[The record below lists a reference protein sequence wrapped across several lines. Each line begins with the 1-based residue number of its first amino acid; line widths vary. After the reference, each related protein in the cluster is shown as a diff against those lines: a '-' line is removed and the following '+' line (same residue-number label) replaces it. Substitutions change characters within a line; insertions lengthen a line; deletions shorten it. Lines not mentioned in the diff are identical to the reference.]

1 MIQATVWAGIY
12 KSFGFEL
19 EEGMKINVIGRIQL
33 YEPSGSY
40 SIVIEKAEPD
50 GVGALAIQFEQLKK
64 KLTEE
69 GLFQDRWKQALPQ
82 FPRKSFFRVGTGQ
95 CAISGAGRLIKGPLR
110 ESAPVSQHD
119 ILSLQ
124 VLLQLPLL
132 SQISSF

>member
-50 GVGALAIQFEQLKK
+50 GVGALAIQFEQSQEKADEVRAFQGSDGS
-64 KLTEE
+64 KL
-69 GLFQDRWKQALPQ
+69 LPQ
-82 FPRKSFFRVGTGQ
+82 FPRRSGSSLVKVG
-95 CAISGAGRLIKGPLR
+95 P
-110 ESAPVSQHD
+110 
-119 ILSLQ
+119 
-124 VLLQLPLL
+124 
-132 SQISSF
+132 